1 MRIKP
6 NIYLT
11 ADTHLGHSQLWTKWK
26 HRKEGFEEKLITKWN
41 NTVKKSDT
49 VLHLGDLSLA
59 SKEKTKEWTSQ
70 LNGKKYLILGN
81 HDGHSDKWYKEC
93 GFTVIPN
100 SYQRFG
106 QKDGSSLHVLFTHEP
121 VLELSNGWVNIHG
134 HLHGDGH
141 RNIKVTSKHFDI
153 GVDVVG
159 RPVQLFEIL
168 AILKTQVDKGTV
180 WI

>member
-6 NIYLT
+6 NIFLT
-11 ADTHLGHSQLWTKWK
+11 ADTHFGHSHLWTKWK
-26 HRKEGFEEKLITKWN
+26 HRKEGFEERLIKKWN
-41 NTVKKSDT
+41 KSVTNKDT

-59 SKEKTKEWTSQ
+59 NKEQTIKWTSQ

-81 HDGHSDKWYKEC
+81 HDGHSNTWYKDC
-93 GFTVIPN
+93 DFTVIPN

-106 QKDGSSLHVLFTHEP
+106 QKDGSYLHVLFTHEP
-121 VLELSNGWVNIHG
+121 VLRLPRGWLNIHG
-134 HLHGDGH
+134 HLHGDDH
-141 RNIKVTSKHFDI
+141 RNIKATSKHFDI

-159 RPVQLFEIL
+159 RPVQLFNIL
-168 AILKTQVDKGTV
+168 TILKSQVEKNTV